1 MERVA
6 AANEEAIEAWN
17 GVLFDR
23 FVRFR
28 DIVTTGLGT
37 HGEVALQAHPPR
49 PGERALDIGCGFGDT
64 SRRIAELGGSGGSV
78 LGVNPGPAAA

>member
-1 MERVA
+1 MP
-6 AANEEAIEAWN
+6 
-17 GVLFDR
+17 
-23 FVRFR
+23 VRFR